1 MQAVHFGAGNI
12 GRGFIGNLLFQSGF
26 EMCFVDVNN
35 ELVNLLN
42 EKKQYRVQLANEA
55 HESLIVKNVRAVNS
69 ILNPQSV
76 IAEIV
81 RTDLVTAAV
90 GPTVLPLIAGLLAE
104 GLKERLVQTQTPLTI
119 IACENM
125 IGGSD
130 FLKDKIYEKLTADE
144 QSQFDELFSFPN
156 AAVDR
161 IVPNQSLEEKTDV
174 LVEPFYEWVVEASQN
189 NGNNPPVQGITYV
202 DDLKPYIERKLFTV
216 NTGHCTVAY
225 FGYQA
230 GIDNIHEALQ
240 NNDIK
245 QITKCVLRETGDLL
259 IEKYKFNEQEHNDYI
274 CKIMERFKNPYIS
287 DHVTRVARSPKRKLS
302 YTDRFVGP
310 ATQYVEL
317 FGKNPTQLVK
327 VIASALHYDFAG
339 DPEAE
344 EIQQKIQKEGIGS
357 AIKTYTG
364 LKPGTSLF
372 QEIEEHY
379 CTENLIINNC

>member
-26 EMCFVDVNN
+26 ETCFVDVNS

-55 HESLIVKNVRAVNS
+55 HESLLVKDVRAVNS
-69 ILNPQSV
+69 MLNPQSV

-81 RTDLVTAAV
+81 QTDLVTAAV

-104 GLKERLVQTQTPLTI
+104 GLKERLVQNKRPLTI

-130 FLKDKIYEKLTADE
+130 FLKDKIYEKLTTDE
-144 QSQFDELFSFPN
+144 QLQFDELFSFPN

-161 IVPNQSLEEKTDV
+161 IVPNQSHEEKTDV
-174 LVEPFYEWVVEASQN
+174 LVEPFFEWVVEESRIK
-189 NGNNPPVQGITYV
+189 GSNPPVQGITYV

-245 QITKCVLRETGDLL
+245 QITERVLRETGDLL
-259 IEKYKFNEQEHNDYI
+259 IEKYKFNIKEHSDYI
-274 CKIMERFKNPYIS
+274 CKIMNRFENPYIS

-310 ATQYVEL
+310 ATQYMEF
-317 FGKNPTQLVK
+317 FGKNPDNLVK
-327 VIASALHYDFAG
+327 VIASALHYDYAG
-339 DPEAE
+339 DSEAE
-344 EIQQKIQKEGIGS
+344 EIQRTIQKEGIGS
-357 AIKTYTG
+357 AIETYTS

-372 QEIEEHY
+372 QEIEEQY
-379 CTENLIINNC
+379 RTGNLIVNN